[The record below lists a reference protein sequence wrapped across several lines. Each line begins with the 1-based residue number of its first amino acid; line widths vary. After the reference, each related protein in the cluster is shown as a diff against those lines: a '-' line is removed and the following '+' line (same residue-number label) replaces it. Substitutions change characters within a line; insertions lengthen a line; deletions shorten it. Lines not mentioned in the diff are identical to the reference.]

1 MKKMLLVML
10 VMVVLL
16 GGCVPKA
23 YWKEGT
29 SYKEAKEDVDRCY
42 AKTVDAWKEGVI
54 SWDSQAKQYL
64 DECMRKKGY
73 VLRNKEQAYPQS
85 DRRLRGLGDRDGQ
98 VERGVPVITNSEDDW
113 VYVFPGGEYYHY
125 RHCPLIKAQGMSG
138 SRLTKI
144 RDAIEQGYKPCPE
157 CIK

>member
-1 MKKMLLVML
+1 MKKLIPLAMILVMFA
-10 VMVVLL
+10 MVVLL

-54 SWDSQAKQYL
+54 SWDSQSKQYL

-73 VLRNKEQAYPQS
+73 VLRNKEEAYPTDQ
-85 DRRLRGLGDRDGQ
+85 RLGGQ
-98 VERGVPVITNSEDDW
+98 VKRGAKVASDSDEDW
-113 VYVFPGGEYYHY
+113 VIVFDTSGYYHH
-125 RHCPLIKAQGMSG
+125 RPCPSLGTTISG
-138 SRLTKI
+138 RSMKVE
-144 RDAIEQGYKPCPE
+144 DAIKQGYKPCPA